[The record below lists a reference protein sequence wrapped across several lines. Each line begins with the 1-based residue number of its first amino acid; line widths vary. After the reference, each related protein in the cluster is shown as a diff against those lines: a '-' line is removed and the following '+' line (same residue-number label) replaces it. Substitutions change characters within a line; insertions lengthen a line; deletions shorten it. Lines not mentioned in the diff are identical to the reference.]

1 MCLSLQILQRDFIS
15 FCFTVWLFCK
25 CKMLTFFSVSGH
37 VSFPSEYLTTRYE
50 QNRICFKAQLY
61 NDFSQWHNVEGDLS
75 YSLHVLV
82 GDLFE
87 VCSAL

>member
-1 MCLSLQILQRDFIS
+1 
-15 FCFTVWLFCK
+15 
-25 CKMLTFFSVSGH
+25 MLTFFSVWGH